1 MDRQDLPVSDNITHT
16 HIQIGYQMLMC
27 FMPQMD
33 AFTLGGAAVVWRY
46 CKQTI
51 LIQSTMEVELTTL
64 DIVTTKAN
72 WLHDLFMGLAM
83 L

>member
-1 MDRQDLPVSDNITHT
+1 
-16 HIQIGYQMLMC
+16 MLMC

-33 AFTLGGAAVVWRY
+33 AFTLGGAVVILRY

-72 WLHDLFMGLAM
+72 WSHDLFTGLRCFKTHYV
-83 L
+83 LFLSTISIKL